1 MLFYFI
7 YFEQYLFR
15 GAQFSEAG
23 LNVALVKRKNST
35 KNKQIKK
42 IGTTKYGKSIEGS
55 IWLGSKVP
63 F

>member
-1 MLFYFI
+1 MRWT
-7 YFEQYLFR
+7 EYLFR
-15 GAQFSEAG
+15 GVQFSEAG
-23 LNVALVKRKNST
+23 LNGALMKRKNSR
-35 KNKQIKK
+35 KNKHKK